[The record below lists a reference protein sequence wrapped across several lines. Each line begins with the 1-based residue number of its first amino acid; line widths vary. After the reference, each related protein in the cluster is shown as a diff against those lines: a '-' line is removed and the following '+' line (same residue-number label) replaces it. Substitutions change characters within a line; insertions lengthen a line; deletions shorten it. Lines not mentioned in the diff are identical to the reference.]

1 MSQATSPISRAQQAP
16 KSARIESAEQALATA
31 RTLAARFAEGAARR
45 DRDRILPY
53 GELDELAASGLLAI
67 SVPKAYGGIG
77 VSNAVLGEVIA
88 ILAEADGS
96 IGQIPQN
103 HFYILEA
110 LRHDGSEEQKRFY
123 FERALA
129 GDRFGNALSETGTKT
144 VGHYNTRIT
153 ADNEGFRINGRKS
166 YSTGVLFA
174 DWIVVFAKDES
185 DALTMSFLPRGTEG
199 IEILD
204 DWDGFGQRTTGSGTT
219 VLTNV
224 PVPASAVVR
233 HHKGFERPGTIG
245 AVGQILHAGI
255 DLGIARAAF
264 AETVSF
270 VRTRSRPWTNSGVDK
285 ASDDPLTVS
294 RVGQLAIRLEAAG
307 AVLAAAGLKVD
318 RAQAETTEE
327 NTVAASLSV
336 AAAKVLTTE
345 IALEATNT
353 LFELAGTAATREGL
367 NLDRHWRNA
376 RTHTVHDPVRWKYH
390 VVGNYHLNDTPPPR
404 SGAF

>member
-1 MSQATSPISRAQQAP
+1 MSQSSSPLRKAP
-16 KSARIESAEQALATA
+16 DAPHAERIASEADALTTA
-31 RTLAARFAEGAARR
+31 RRLAASFAEGAARR
-45 DRDRILPY
+45 DRERILPHA
-53 GELDELAASGLLAI
+53 ELDALSASGLLAI
-67 SVPKAYGGIG
+67 AVPKAYGGIG
-77 VSNAVLGEVIA
+77 ASNATLAEVIA

-129 GDRFGNALSETGTKT
+129 GDRFGNALSEIGTKT
-144 VGHYNTRIT
+144 VGQYNTRIT
-153 ADNEGFRINGRKS
+153 GDGESFRINGRKA

-174 DWIVVFAKDES
+174 DWIVVFAKDEN
-185 DALTMSFLPRGTEG
+185 DQLTMSFLPRGTEG
-199 IEILD
+199 IEIID

-219 VLTNV
+219 ILTNV
-224 PVPASAVVR
+224 PVPAGAIVR

-264 AETVSF
+264 NETVTF
-270 VRTRSRPWTNSGVDK
+270 VRTRSRPWTNAGVDR
-285 ASDDPLTVS
+285 ASEDPLTVS
-294 RVGQLAIRLEAAG
+294 RVGQLAIKLEAAT
-307 AVLAAAGLKVD
+307 AVVEVAGRKID
-318 RAQAETTEE
+318 HAQAEPVEA

-336 AAAKVLTTE
+336 AAAKALTTE
-345 IALEATNT
+345 IAIEATNA
-353 LFELAGTAATREGL
+353 LFELAGTASTREGL

-390 VVGNYHLNDTPPPR
+390 VVGNFYLNDAVPPR